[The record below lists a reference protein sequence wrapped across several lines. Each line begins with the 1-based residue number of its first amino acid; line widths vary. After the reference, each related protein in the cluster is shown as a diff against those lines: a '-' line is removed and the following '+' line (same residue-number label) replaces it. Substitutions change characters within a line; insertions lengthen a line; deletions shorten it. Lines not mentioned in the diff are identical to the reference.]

1 MFALISP
8 VQVIT
13 MNKTVTIIKR
23 NPLGQETW
31 RYSGQVLAHDNDRIT
46 LEAFF
51 NRPDLPFHGILLAE
65 GDRFV
70 ETYFTRQWYNIF
82 EIHDKQDNHIKGWY
96 CNVALP
102 AVIKEGQVDYVDLAL
117 DLLVYPDGRQ
127 LALDEDEFQ
136 ALPIDAD
143 TRNQALTAMQDLQD
157 LAANGKLAQE
167 YTDPE
172 A

>member
-1 MFALISP
+1 
-8 VQVIT
+8 
-13 MNKTVTIIKR
+13 MNKTVTVIKH
-23 NPLGQETW
+23 NHLGQETW
-31 RYSGQVLAHDNDRIT
+31 RYSGQILAQGNDRIT

-82 EIHDKQDNHIKGWY
+82 EIHDKHDNHIKGWY

-102 AVIKEGQVDYVDLAL
+102 AEIKEGQVDYVDLAL
-117 DLLVYPDGRQ
+117 DLLVYPDGKQ

-136 ALPIDAD
+136 ALPIDAA
-143 TRNQALTAMQDLQD
+143 TRTQALTALQELQV
-157 LAANGKLAQE
+157 LATAGKLAQE
-167 YTDPE
+167 YADPNDLKNR
-172 A
+172 